1 MNHNQGDKTAP
12 PGVDPD
18 RLEDELAQAVERS
31 YGRRL
36 STANNLTEEERRRI
50 REKQGDPSNGRAL
63 DDQALG
69 KGRP

>member
-12 PGVDPD
+12 PSVDPD

-36 STANNLTEEERRRI
+36 GTANKSYRRRAKANSG
-50 REKQGDPSNGRAL
+50 EAG
-63 DDQALG
+63 
-69 KGRP
+69 